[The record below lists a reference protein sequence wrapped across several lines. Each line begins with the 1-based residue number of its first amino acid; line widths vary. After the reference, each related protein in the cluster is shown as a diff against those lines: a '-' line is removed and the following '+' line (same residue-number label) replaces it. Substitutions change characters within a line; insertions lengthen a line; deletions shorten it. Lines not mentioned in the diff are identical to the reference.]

1 MAAWLLQVYAGGD
14 RVLII
19 DLDRIGAGILD
30 LLEGARVIAH
40 NIAFELAFLEEAGVA
55 LGELQCT
62 LQAVRL
68 VLGEHATSLAAAAR
82 AYLNVDLDKSQQVS
96 DWNAPSLTQAQIDYA
111 AIDAVVAWR
120 IGEKILPRF
129 EVQRSA

>member
-1 MAAWLLQVYAGGD
+1 M
-14 RVLII
+14 
-19 DLDRIGAGILD
+19 
-30 LLEGARVIAH
+30 
-40 NIAFELAFLEEAGVA
+40 AFELAFLEAAGVA

>member
-1 MAAWLLQVYAGGD
+1 
-14 RVLII
+14 
-19 DLDRIGAGILD
+19 
-30 LLEGARVIAH
+30 
-40 NIAFELAFLEEAGVA
+40 
-55 LGELQCT
+55 
-62 LQAVRL
+62 

-120 IGEKILPRF
+120 IGERILPRF
-129 EVQRSA
+129 EGSDRPKDSAGRRSRGHADGAAVSSLTSRRTRG